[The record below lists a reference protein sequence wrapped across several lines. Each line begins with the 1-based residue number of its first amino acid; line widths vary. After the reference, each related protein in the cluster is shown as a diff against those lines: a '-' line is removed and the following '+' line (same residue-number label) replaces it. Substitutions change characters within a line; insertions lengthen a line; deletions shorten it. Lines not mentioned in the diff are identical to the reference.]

1 MRTPRLPKA
10 GPWTDEDAA
19 HLEKVLATFPPWNS
33 EQIALMRRISAASR
47 PAAKRQGD
55 AA

>member
-1 MRTPRLPKA
+1 MRAPRLPKA
-10 GPWTDEDAA
+10 GPWTEEDAA
-19 HLEKVLATFPPWNS
+19 HLEKVLATFPAWNS

-47 PAAKRQGD
+47 PAAQRQEE